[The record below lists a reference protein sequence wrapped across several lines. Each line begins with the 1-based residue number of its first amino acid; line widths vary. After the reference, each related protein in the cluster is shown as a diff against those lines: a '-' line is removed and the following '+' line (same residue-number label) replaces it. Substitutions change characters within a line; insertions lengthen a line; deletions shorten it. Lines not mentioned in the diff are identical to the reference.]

1 MLAESLP
8 ADTKAQLDDYMRQI
22 KGQIAT
28 ANHYTMRWAEGM
40 RDYALLPYNRQY
52 GFDKLL
58 SVGVPYE
65 FWMTR
70 TMVNSVIRFMDR
82 PAWYSNYVRLNQFHN
97 TYVNNLPSRL
107 KDKYFLPMPFLPSWA
122 GNGVWINPQ
131 QQLFP
136 FANFL
141 QPLQQIQTDQDT
153 QIRNAERVVQ
163 TWQQDG
169 KLTADQASAALANH
183 SGSDWERAV
192 AQAALENNAE
202 SSTAFDYM
210 STILSPAL
218 YATIPYYLATH
229 KKLTSGSWPSGQLP
243 ITRFGSGV
251 KTALAGTSLEWL
263 GNIAGGL
270 AAPENA
276 VRKVLK
282 LNEFGDWGD
291 YYTDRQLTNMA
302 ADGTI
307 SSDQA
312 RQAMIERK
320 GSLYDQAVTRVRQE
334 LMLKTPEMAP
344 LYAAA
349 HGAQFDA
356 LLALAPS
363 LFSGGLLPEGE
374 IIVNGDKQEYNKAWD
389 AYNSGDK
396 KAITKFFDAHPEY
409 NARLALYDNPDDRL
423 KNFMISEI
431 WDRYTALGDTYRR
444 QARTVLGADFSIFL
458 TPKNGVDFPIDKL
471 AAWAQALGGMAPTP
485 ADNTLTTPVTPAY
498 ETAQKTGEIQ
508 WYPEEVA
515 AVMDDYYQQRDQ
527 KFPNWYAI
535 QTGYYSLPASEHSS
549 YLMRFPELKKYWT
562 WKDAYQA
569 NYPGM
574 EQWFSGTVY
583 KNTDTSA
590 WPAALV
596 QAITDYAMTG
606 VKLSK
611 GAKALLDTL
620 WVSAGSPY
628 GTSQAWL
635 DSDIAPSVLNSAMP
649 NNQLPQTEPV
659 ATP

>member
-1 MLAESLP
+1 
-8 ADTKAQLDDYMRQI
+8 
-22 KGQIAT
+22 
-28 ANHYTMRWAEGM
+28 
-40 RDYALLPYNRQY
+40 
-52 GFDKLL
+52 
-58 SVGVPYE
+58 
-65 FWMTR
+65 
-70 TMVNSVIRFMDR
+70 
-82 PAWYSNYVRLNQFHN
+82 
-97 TYVNNLPSRL
+97 
-107 KDKYFLPMPFLPSWA
+107 
-122 GNGVWINPQ
+122 
-131 QQLFP
+131 
-136 FANFL
+136 
-141 QPLQQIQTDQDT
+141 
-153 QIRNAERVVQ
+153 
-163 TWQQDG
+163 
-169 KLTADQASAALANH
+169 
-183 SGSDWERAV
+183 
-192 AQAALENNAE
+192 
-202 SSTAFDYM
+202 
-210 STILSPAL
+210 
-218 YATIPYYLATH
+218 
-229 KKLTSGSWPSGQLP
+229 
-243 ITRFGSGV
+243 
-251 KTALAGTSLEWL
+251 
-263 GNIAGGL
+263 
-270 AAPENA
+270 
-276 VRKVLK
+276 
-282 LNEFGDWGD
+282 
-291 YYTDRQLTNMA
+291 
-302 ADGTI
+302 
-307 SSDQA
+307 
-312 RQAMIERK
+312 
-320 GSLYDQAVTRVRQE
+320 
-334 LMLKTPEMAP
+334 MLKTPEMAP